1 MVRTSFTGKSQP
13 AHGAPTR
20 AAVTPVIGEG
30 IPRQASG
37 VRPPSPVISK
47 HSISSKTSLKQ
58 ADSRMSSSNL
68 SKIADAQLADH
79 HNKAKRLLTK
89 YIPAPSGNS
98 KHAGILNAAESL
110 SLAGTSG
117 ADKLPKNLTKEER
130 QEIYRTLRNRY
141 MTVLAVDSST
151 INTVAYSPLGSEV
164 AVALGGKIELH
175 SAANC
180 STRKFFKTSGFVLC
194 LSYNEEGTA
203 LFSAG
208 QDKTITS
215 WKVDSLKTDSLYH
228 LKGHQAGISCIDV
241 GKDILV
247 SGSLDQTVKV
257 WDLKEKH
264 QITSFKE
271 HKGTLLSVALTPDCE
286 TVASSARD
294 GSVRVWEA
302 RTGLQFHKIVGFSH
316 SYDTNILSFSP
327 DGSMLA
333 AGSNDDAVRVW
344 ETSRYTIRHVIM
356 EHKNEVT
363 SVSFHPS
370 GEMLVSGSQD
380 KSIAMAELHTGTVIR
395 RLVGHDSIV
404 STVAFSPDGMSVLSA
419 SGRAADETEP
429 DNSVRIWDYTTLQQV
444 SRYTGHKSGVHSCSV
459 SINGEYVA
467 SASGNMEDE
476 GGDNSVHIWKILGR
490 SLTHRLEGH
499 VEAISAVEFSPN
511 NEFVCSGSLDCQVIL
526 WNVHSGEEVR
536 RFLGHEEGINSLC
549 FSPDGEQLI
558 SGADGNNSEDEF
570 GIRVW
575 NVSTG
580 SEFAKLQGHESDVT
594 SVAYNPKFKNFC
606 SASEDKT
613 IAVWDG
619 ETFRQLLKIEGHK
632 RPVDCVSYSS
642 DGKTIVSASIDKTI
656 RLWHS
661 MSGKELLRIETRDEL
676 FSSVTFSP
684 DGKYLAS
691 GSLDRQVRV
700 WDVTSGKALLTF
712 HPHKDDVTAVV
723 WTPDGNAI
731 VSTSSDTD
739 VVVTPTP
746 AFSSYLAPSVHIDVL
761 KPDLENA
768 EENLSSF
775 EWSNSSIGLLL
786 ERHPY
791 SLIEKR
797 WDDERG
803 FTVVHV
809 AAATGCSGFLDH
821 FLKDTGVDSYE
832 LKRRN
837 LAACLALDRKG
848 HTALYHAMGS
858 ESGICVDLILGC
870 MEIAF
875 HPEFATKPSPD
886 EFSVHWADLLPLSE
900 ILLALQKFPFI
911 TLRFIQKLK
920 TFDAYETIVR
930 IGCEKVDIDENN
942 VVVLGSAQRCPP
954 RFWQE
959 QFYPV
964 KNVDEEDIAE
974 EDDVDESE
982 NIRPVIRQR
991 SRRESMAVAMNKA
1004 VIQPLTKTVK
1014 GLTGAGKSRRKTR
1027 VPVGARGLL
1036 HTNEARRA
1044 SFLDRE
1050 HHHAVNFVESVED
1063 VIAAQHGLPVTAKLV
1078 PLKNAAGIVTVTTLD
1093 EKRYSSSLLE
1103 AVVQATEVTGRY
1115 AAFENEVIKAIINFK
1130 WDSHV
1135 KQRFLLHCKMDIFMV
1150 LCFSADALLHAVFYH
1165 GSYSMVFYYLSWF
1178 PTVCTVILWLY
1189 FTRHEWQQ
1197 FTAAQASTHEHIGFL
1212 ENVFSDIWN
1221 ALDFCSLGSIAITYL
1236 LRVLE
1241 HYNKNETTFSNST
1254 VGFAFAVPLTFLNL
1268 LKYMQGF
1275 QVSGELV
1282 SMVIGIM
1289 KGIMTFTLILLILMV
1304 GFAIGFFILGQ
1315 ADIDSSGNV
1324 IDEDSWSVS
1333 FVKTYSLLLSNYVL
1347 DDFTMMKSSAPSIIL
1362 FISFTFFVNIVL
1374 LNLLIAI
1381 MGELFDKIKENA
1393 KATFL
1398 FAKANLILEFE
1409 SIMQANSGQA
1419 TRFPEWLQIL
1429 LPTRADDGGE
1439 DTWESRIRTLKLAI
1453 SQSEAKQTNNLKVV
1467 EHRVQHISYE
1477 LTGCTEDIKN
1487 DAKFDNAEIK
1497 QGMQNM
1503 KSDVLLLRK
1512 GQLSSK
1518 VSDVKLMKKV
1528 AGLTNDVDGIK
1539 HELAEIKGMLL
1550 MLTNGARP
1558 DPETV
1563 KKLEDEAKER
1573 VADQTGDDFD
1583 YDLDDDNLKTIEVK
1597 NRPNLKA
1604 IAATMRFSGLG
1615 MLRMNKKKNRRKK
1628 GKQKL
1633 KQAGLA
1639 VASLLGGGK
1648 KVFGGGGGAV

>member
-1 MVRTSFTGKSQP
+1 MTC
-13 AHGAPTR
+13 
-20 AAVTPVIGEG
+20 
-30 IPRQASG
+30 
-37 VRPPSPVISK
+37 PPSPPKMRPTCAPPPPVISK
-47 HSISSKTSLKQ
+47 HTISSKKVPHTTNKQ
-58 ADSRMSSSNL
+58 IASRISSSDL
-68 SKIADAQLADH
+68 TQISDAQLADH

-89 YIPAPSGNS
+89 FIPSSSATQSPFLKSD
-98 KHAGILNAAESL
+98 LP
-110 SLAGTSG
+110 
-117 ADKLPKNLTKEER
+117 KLPKNLTTHESL
-130 QEIYRTLRNRY
+130 EIYRNLRNRY
-141 MTVLAVDSST
+141 MTILSVESST
-151 INTVAYSPLGSEV
+151 INSSTYSPKGNEI
-164 AVALGGKIELH
+164 ALALNSQYVEIR
-175 SAANC
+175 SASTC
-180 STRKFFKTSGFVLC
+180 SKRKQFKSSNFVLC
-194 LSYNEEGTA
+194 LKYNSLGSV
-203 LFSAG
+203 LYSAG
-208 QDKTITS
+208 QDKVVTAWRVQGDDCEGIFM
-215 WKVDSLKTDSLYH
+215 
-228 LKGHQAGISCIDV
+228 LKGHSAGVCCLDV
-241 GKDILV
+241 GREEGEKKKILV
-247 SGSLDQTVKV
+247 SGSFDQTVRV
-257 WDLKEKH
+257 WDLSTKH
-264 QITSFKE
+264 VISCFKE
-271 HKGTLLSVALTPDCE
+271 HKGTLLSVALSPDSE
-286 TVASSARD
+286 TVASSAKD
-294 GSVRVWEA
+294 GTIRIWEA
-302 RTGLQFHKIVGFSH
+302 LSAVQFHKIVGFNH
-316 SYDTNILSFSP
+316 SYDSNALRFSP

-333 AGSNDDAVRVW
+333 GGSNDDAVRVW
-344 ETSRYTIRHVIM
+344 ETERYTIKHVIM

-363 SVSFHPS
+363 SICFHPS
-370 GEMLVSGSQD
+370 GEMIISGSQD

-395 RLVGHDSIV
+395 RLNGHDSIV
-404 STVAFSPDGMSVLSA
+404 SSVAFSPDGMSVLSA
-419 SGRAADETEP
+419 SGKVADETEP
-429 DNSVRIWDYTTLQQV
+429 DNTVRIWDYATLQHV
-444 SRYTGHKSGVHSCSV
+444 SRYTGHSSGVHSVSA
-459 SINGEYVA
+459 SINSEYIA
-467 SASGNMEDE
+467 SSSGNMEGE
-476 GGDNSVHIWKILGR
+476 VGENSVHIWKILGN
-490 SLTHRLEGH
+490 SVLHKLEGH
-499 VEAISAVEFSPN
+499 EEAVSACSFSPN
-511 NEFVCSGSLDCQVIL
+511 NEFVCSGGLDCQLIL
-526 WNVHSGEEVR
+526 WRVKTGAEVR

-575 NVSTG
+575 NVNTG
-580 SEFAKLQGHESDVT
+580 AEIAKMQGHESDVT
-594 SVAYNPKFKNFC
+594 SVAYNPRFKNFC
-606 SASEDKT
+606 SAGEDKT
-613 IAVWDG
+613 ICVWDG

-632 RPVDCVSYSS
+632 RPVDCVSYSP

-676 FSSVTFSP
+676 FTSVTFSP

-691 GSLDRQVRV
+691 GSIDRQVRV

-712 HPHKDDVTAVV
+712 QPHEDEVTAVV

-731 VSTSSDTD
+731 VSASSDQK

-746 AFSSYLAPSVHIDVL
+746 AFSSYLSPAVHIDVL

-775 EWSNSSIGLLL
+775 EWSSSSIGLLL
-786 ERHPY
+786 QRNPY

-797 WDDERG
+797 WDDEMG
-803 FTVVHV
+803 FTLVHV
-809 AAATGCSGFLDH
+809 AAATGCSGFLDY
-821 FLKDTGVDSYE
+821 FLKDTGVDSFE

-837 LAACLALDRKG
+837 LAACLALDKQGR
-848 HTALYHAMGS
+848 TALYHAIGS

-870 MEIAF
+870 MVIAF

-911 TLRFIQKLK
+911 TLKFIQKLK

-930 IGCEKVDIDENN
+930 IGCEKVNIDEQK
-942 VVVLGSAQRCPP
+942 VVVLGSTQRCPP

-964 KNVDEEDIAE
+964 KYEKEDEDEDEEEGGGE
-974 EDDVDESE
+974 EETKGLKKRSNE
-982 NIRPVIRQR
+982 KRSNGR
-991 SRRESMAVAMNKA
+991 SRRISMAVVLNK
-1004 VIQPLTKTVK
+1004 VVTPMSNTMK
-1014 GLTGAGKSRRKTR
+1014 GLTGSGNTRRKTR
-1027 VPVGARGLL
+1027 IPVGARGLI
-1036 HTNEARRA
+1036 HSNEHRRA

-1050 HHHAVNFVESVED
+1050 HKHAVSSVSSVED

-1093 EKRYSSSLLE
+1093 EKQYSSSLLE

-1150 LCFSADALLHAVFYH
+1150 VCFSADALLHAYFYH
-1165 GSYSMVFYYLSWF
+1165 GTYSDVMYYLSWF
-1178 PTVCTVILWLY
+1178 PTICTVILWFY

-1197 FTAAQASTHEHIGFL
+1197 YTAAQASTHEYIGFL

-1221 ALDFCSLGSIAITYL
+1221 ALDFCSLGSIFITYL

-1241 HYNKNETTFSNST
+1241 HFNKSESTFSNST

-1304 GFAIGFFILGQ
+1304 GFAIGFFVLGQ
-1315 ADIDSSGNV
+1315 SN
-1324 IDEDSWSVS
+1324 IDEGGRLVVGL
-1333 FVKTYSLLLSNYVL
+1333 FH
-1347 DDFTMMKSSAPSIIL
+1347 DFTTMKNSAPAVIL

-1409 SIMQANSGQA
+1409 SIMHADSGGA

-1429 LPTRADDGGE
+1429 LPTRADDGKE
-1439 DTWESRIRTLKLAI
+1439 DNWESRIRTLKLAI
-1453 SQSEAKQTNNLKVV
+1453 SQSEAKQTSNLKVV
-1467 EHRVQHISYE
+1467 EHRVQHISHE
-1477 LTGCTEDIKN
+1477 LTGCSEDIKN

-1503 KSDVLLLRK
+1503 KSDVLLVRK
-1512 GQLSSK
+1512 SQVAGKTSH
-1518 VSDVKLMKKV
+1518 VRLMKKV
-1528 AGLTNDVDGIK
+1528 AGLTNDVKGIK

-1550 MLTNGARP
+1550 MLTNDARP
-1558 DPETV
+1558 EV
-1563 KKLEDEAKER
+1563 EKVALLEQEAKER
-1573 VADQTGDDFD
+1573 AGVGDDFEMEGI
-1583 YDLDDDNLKTIEVK
+1583 DDDNLKTIEVK
-1597 NRPNLKA
+1597 NRPNLKTL
-1604 IAATMRFSGLG
+1604 AATMRFSGMGL
-1615 MLRMNKKKNRRKK
+1615 MRMQKKKNRRKK
-1628 GKQKL
+1628 GKMKL
-1633 KQAGLA
+1633 KEAVMALLFKGAGGKA
-1639 VASLLGGGK
+1639 AGGGT
-1648 KVFGGGGGAV
+1648 